1 MDINKLLESLK
12 DCPCGKD
19 HSVGI
24 KDVQIGHGMLEKAAT
39 ILENNGFPKKILVT
53 ADSASIKAADGILE
67 VLENGGFTVKT
78 HIYGIKK
85 EAWMQDVEELEAIAS
100 DCDGIFS
107 VGTGSVNDISRLTAA
122 RQNKPFAIFATAP
135 SMDGFASNISPII
148 QDSFKE
154 SRVAK
159 EPMVIIAD
167 TKILAESPVELKA
180 AGFGDVIGKVIASVD
195 WQVANLVTGEYY
207 CEKIAD
213 LVNEAVAE
221 LKRLATMIPEKDET
235 AAGAV
240 MEALVLSGVSMAL
253 AGCSRPASGAEHMIA
268 HLWEIQKIE
277 KGELSDYHGKKVGVA
292 TVHINKVY
300 RELAKIEEVFPKK
313 EALDWDDIQAAY
325 GPKLTPSMMKMNEN
339 SVIDEIDPE
348 HLKAC
353 WPKIREIINNTLP
366 TDEELMSL
374 MSTVHAATT
383 IEEIG
388 MSEEQYDIAM
398 KYHAFMRNRV
408 TLSRLRPM
416 LGI

>member
-1 MDINKLLESLK
+1 MDINKLLEPLK
-12 DCPCGKD
+12 NCPCGRD

-24 KDVQIGHGMLEKAAT
+24 KDVQIGHGMLEKAAE
-39 ILENNGFPKKILVT
+39 ILNKNGFPKKILVT

-67 VLENGGFTVKT
+67 VLDKGGFQVKT

-85 EAWMQDVEELEAIAS
+85 EAWMHDVEELEEVSA

-122 RQNKPFAIFATAP
+122 RHDKPFAIFATAP

-148 QDSFKE
+148 KDSFKE
-154 SRVAK
+154 SRVAR

-167 TKILAESPVELKA
+167 TRILAESPTELKA
-180 AGFGDVIGKVIASVD
+180 AGFGDVIGKLIASVD
-195 WQVANLVTGEYY
+195 WQISHLVTGEYY
-207 CEKIAD
+207 CEKIAA
-213 LVNEAVAE
+213 LVNEAVSE
-221 LKRLATMIPEKDET
+221 LIRLAPMIPEKDET

-300 RELAKIEEVFPKK
+300 RELAEIEEVFPEK
-313 EALDWDDIQAAY
+313 EHIDWNEIQKAY
-325 GPKLTPSMMKMNEN
+325 GPKLAPSMMKMNEN
-339 SVIDEIDPE
+339 SVIDDIDPE

-353 WPKIREIINNTLP
+353 WPKIREIIKNTLIS
-366 TDEELMSL
+366 DEELMTL
-374 MSTVHAATT
+374 MNTVHAATT

-416 LGI
+416 LKI

>member
-1 MDINKLLESLK
+1 MDIKKLLESLK

-24 KDVQIGHGMLEKAAT
+24 KDVQIGHGMLEKAAD
-39 ILENNGFPKKILVT
+39 ILDKNGFPKKILVT

-67 VLENGGFTVKT
+67 VLEKDNFAVKM
-78 HIYGIKK
+78 HLYGIKK
-85 EAWMQDVEELEAIAS
+85 EAWMHDVEELEGLAA

-148 QDSFKE
+148 KDSFKE

-207 CEKIAD
+207 CEKIAA

-221 LKRLATMIPEKDET
+221 LKRLAPMIPENDET

-313 EALDWDDIQAAY
+313 EELDWDDIQAAY
-325 GPKLTPSMMKMNEN
+325 GPKLAPSMMKMNEN

-366 TDEELMSL
+366 TDEELMAL
-374 MSTVHAATT
+374 MNTVHAATT

>member
-1 MDINKLLESLK
+1 MDIKKLLESLK

-24 KDVQIGHGMLEKAAT
+24 KDVQIGHGMLEKAAD
-39 ILENNGFPKKILVT
+39 ILDKNGFPKKILVT

-67 VLENGGFTVKT
+67 VLEKGNFAVKM
-78 HIYGIKK
+78 HLYGIKK
-85 EAWMQDVEELEAIAS
+85 EAWIHDVEELEGLAA

-148 QDSFKE
+148 KDSFKE

-207 CEKIAD
+207 CEKIAA

-221 LKRLATMIPEKDET
+221 LKRLAPMIPENDET

-300 RELAKIEEVFPKK
+300 RELAKIEEVSPKK
-313 EALDWDDIQAAY
+313 EELDWDEIQAAY
-325 GPKLTPSMMKMNEN
+325 GPKLAPSMMKMNEN

-366 TDEELMSL
+366 TDEELMAL
-374 MSTVHAATT
+374 MNTVHAATT